1 MKPTRTYPR
10 LHIDT
15 APSNALGHAGGLLLT
30 ETVHTSGLGHHLKT
44 ALAPWKKPFAI
55 HDPAKVLL
63 DLAIT
68 LSLGGDALS
77 DTTAVRDE
85 PDLYGPGGLE
95 SHDHQNHPNPG
106 QRCRPGPGGVAIGD
120 RPTEWIN
127 QARARVRARVWEL
140 AGPHAPNHDADAQ
153 NPLTIDI
160 DASLVTSH
168 SEKENAKPTYKKG
181 FGFHPLLAFI
191 DHGDCGTGEPI
202 AEILRPGNAG
212 SNTAADHITLVKLI
226 LDQLP
231 GRNSRPG
238 KSVLIRTDTAGGT
251 HDFLEFLTKRRLS
264 YSVGW
269 MLPGNTPE
277 LYRQL
282 SQLGAWEPAYD
293 TNGEPR
299 DGADVAELTGA
310 LDLAGW
316 PKGMRV
322 IVRRERPHPGAQLRF
337 DDVDGYRVT
346 AFATNTTGGQLAD
359 LEVRHRSRARCED
372 RIRIAKD
379 SGLRNFPLK
388 GFDQN
393 QIWLAVV
400 ALAGEIEAWK
410 SLLAFPTHEIR
421 RWEPKKLRMHVYAV
435 PATIAR
441 TARRTEMHMKETA
454 RWAGDIVA
462 GLDRLRSLPGPAPG

>member
-1 MKPTRTYPR
+1 MN
-10 LHIDT
+10 LC
-15 APSNALGHAGGLLLT
+15 
-30 ETVHTSGLGHHLKT
+30 E
-44 ALAPWKKPFAI
+44 F
-55 HDPAKVLL
+55 
-63 DLAIT
+63 
-68 LSLGGDALS
+68 
-77 DTTAVRDE
+77 
-85 PDLYGPGGLE
+85 
-95 SHDHQNHPNPG
+95 
-106 QRCRPGPGGVAIGD
+106 
-120 RPTEWIN
+120 
-127 QARARVRARVWEL
+127 
-140 AGPHAPNHDADAQ
+140 
-153 NPLTIDI
+153 
-160 DASLVTSH
+160 
-168 SEKENAKPTYKKG
+168 EKENAKPTYKKG

-191 DHGDCGTGEPI
+191 DHGDCGTGEPV
-202 AEILRPGNAG
+202 AQVLRPGNAG
-212 SNTAADHITLVKLI
+212 SNTAADHIKLVKLV

-231 GRNSRPG
+231 GRSPRPG
-238 KSVLIRTDTAGGT
+238 KSVLVRTDTAGGT
-251 HDFLEFLTKRRLS
+251 HGFVEFLTKRRLS

-269 MLPGNTPE
+269 MLPGNTPD

-282 SQLGAWEPAYD
+282 TELGAWEPAYD

-299 DGADVAELTGA
+299 DGADVAELTGS
-310 LDLAGW
+310 LDLEGW
-316 PKGMRV
+316 PEGMRI

-346 AFATNTTGGQLAD
+346 AFATNTRGHQLAD

-441 TARRTEMHMKETA
+441 TARRAVVHMKETA
-454 RWAGDIVA
+454 RWAGAIVA

>member
-1 MKPTRTYPR
+1 MKPTRAYPR

-30 ETVHTSGLGHHLKT
+30 ETVHASSLGHHLKM
-44 ALAPWKKPFAI
+44 ALTPWKKPFAV
-55 HDPAKVLL
+55 HDPAKILL

-68 LSLGGDALS
+68 LALGGDALS
-77 DTTAVRDE
+77 DSTALRDE
-85 PDLYGPGGLE
+85 TDLYGPVASKATITRIIQTLASDVDRGL
-95 SHDHQNHPNPG
+95 
-106 QRCRPGPGGVAIGD
+106 AA
-120 RPTEWIN
+120 IN
-127 QARARVRARVWEL
+127 QARAATRARVWEL
-140 AGPHAPNHDADAQ
+140 AGQHAPNHDANAQ
-153 NPLTIDI
+153 DPLIIDI
-160 DASLVTSH
+160 DASLITAH

-191 DHGDCGTGEPI
+191 DHGHAGSGEPV
-202 AEILRPGNAG
+202 AEVLRPGNAG
-212 SNTAADHITLVKLI
+212 SNTAADHIKLVKLI
-226 LDQLP
+226 LDQMP
-231 GRNSRPG
+231 GSSPRPG

-251 HDFLEFLTKRRLS
+251 HDFVEFLTKRRLS

-269 MLPGNTPE
+269 MLPENTPE

-282 SQLGAWEPAYD
+282 SDLGAWEPAYD

-316 PKGMRV
+316 PEGMRV

-337 DDVDGYRVT
+337 DDVDGYRLT
-346 AFATNTTGGQLAD
+346 AFVTNTKGHQLAD

-372 RIRIAKD
+372 RIRIAKE
-379 SGLRNFPLK
+379 SGLRNLPLK

-441 TARRTEMHMKETA
+441 TARRVVVHMKATA
-454 RWAGDIVA
+454 TWAGAIVA
-462 GLDRLRSLPGPAPG
+462 GLDRLRALPGPAPG

>member
-1 MKPTRTYPR
+1 MIRARSFLISRSLSASAVTPYPTITRIIHT
-10 LHIDT
+10 L
-15 APSNALGHAGGLLLT
+15 AGD
-30 ETVHTSGLGHHLKT
+30 VDRS
-44 ALAPWKKPFAI
+44 LAAI
-55 HDPAKVLL
+55 NK
-63 DLAIT
+63 
-68 LSLGGDALS
+68 
-77 DTTAVRDE
+77 
-85 PDLYGPGGLE
+85 
-95 SHDHQNHPNPG
+95 
-106 QRCRPGPGGVAIGD
+106 
-120 RPTEWIN
+120 
-127 QARARVRARVWEL
+127 ARATARTRVWEL
-140 AGPHAPNHDADAQ
+140 AGKHAPNHDADARD
-153 NPLTIDI
+153 PLIIDI

-191 DHGDCGTGEPI
+191 DHGDCGTGEPV

-212 SNTAADHITLVKLI
+212 SNTAADHVKLVKLI

-231 GRNSRPG
+231 GRNPCPG
-238 KSVLIRTDTAGGT
+238 KSVLVRTDTAGGT

-269 MLPGNTPE
+269 MLPEHTPE

-282 SQLGAWEPAYD
+282 SGLGAWEPAYD
-293 TNGEPR
+293 TNGQPR
-299 DGADVAELTGA
+299 DGADVAELTG
-310 LDLAGW
+310 
-316 PKGMRV
+316 PS
-322 IVRRERPHPGAQLRF
+322 
-337 DDVDGYRVT
+337 T
-346 AFATNTTGGQLAD
+346 STTGRKECESLSVGSVPIREPSCDLMMSTDTGSPRSRRTRRAVKLAD

-393 QIWLAVV
+393 RIWLAVV

-410 SLLAFPTHEIR
+410 SLLAFPDHEIR

-441 TARRTEMHMKETA
+441 TARRA
-454 RWAGDIVA
+454 VA
-462 GLDRLRSLPGPAPG
+462 THGGAVMSECKNRCQYAAAEPES